1 MRRTPFNSLS
11 FVSSFRRSSVTA
23 AHSSTRI
30 VADFSLWPRIEIP
43 RDLPHKD
50 IVVLKLPGRYRDCL
64 LIVDRNWRRGYT
76 KTRVSKRELVRSY
89 FESVE
94 GFE

>member
-1 MRRTPFNSLS
+1 MRRTPFNGLS

-23 AHSSTRI
+23 AYSFTVISSTKISPIRI
-30 VADFSLWPRIEIP
+30 VADFSLRPYIEISWSFGQE
-43 RDLPHKD
+43 LAWKMYENKD
-50 IVVLKLPGRYRDCL
+50 FEGQLVKL
-64 LIVDRNWRRGYT
+64 
-76 KTRVSKRELVRSY
+76 